1 MCNLKKIAALI
12 GMLLAFV
19 DGSAQEAFT
28 SQPVRRNEYALVLYA
43 GGGPGYYLPVA
54 GAPAYLNPEVSKWS
68 PVTSVRLMWF
78 PDHLLKVGV
87 ESGYMRFL
95 SYSFKDSVGNKGRIL
110 VNAVPL
116 LVEWSMALTKRFNVF
131 AGSGVYF
138 MDSQLDYAG
147 RSSSQKLSIGWMAA
161 VSYIHPLSA
170 NLGLGT
176 ELKWLDAA
184 ETTDGSIS
192 LQVQLVWKILKW

>member
-1 MCNLKKIAALI
+1 MCNLNKILLLLCLAAGLHA
-12 GMLLAFV
+12 G
-19 DGSAQEAFT
+19 AQEEFT

-54 GAPAYLNPEVSKWS
+54 GAPAYLNPTVTKWN
-68 PVTSVRLMWF
+68 PVTTLRLMWF

-87 ESGYMRFL
+87 ETGYMRFL

-138 MDSQLDYAG
+138 MNAMLDYAG
-147 RSSSQKLSIGWMAA
+147 RSSSQKVSIGWMAA

>member
-1 MCNLKKIAALI
+1 MCDLKKIA
-12 GMLLAFV
+12 LLLCTASLFV
-19 DGSAQEAFT
+19 QASGQEEFT
-28 SQPVRRNEYALVLYA
+28 SQPVKRNEYALVVYA
-43 GGGPGYYLPVA
+43 GSGPGYYLPVA
-54 GAPAYLNPEVSKWS
+54 GAPAYLNPDVSKWS
-68 PVTSVRLMWF
+68 PVSTVRLMWF

-87 ESGYMRFL
+87 ETGYMRFL

-138 MDSQLDYAG
+138 MNSRLDYAG
-147 RSSSQKLSIGWMAA
+147 RSSSQKISIGWMAA
-161 VSYIHPLSA
+161 VSYIHPLSE